1 MTSQR
6 VPAPDGWVEAE
17 FERDDARPEQGQPPT
32 VFEHEDGEVAL
43 HVGPAGPNT
52 GQSREW
58 GVGVAFGG
66 RGDDIRD
73 VDPVERGLEDRATAI
88 ERARELMETFNS
100 EGVPRS
106 SADVDASLLSGD

>member
-17 FERDDARPEQGQPPT
+17 SERDDARPEQGQPPT
-32 VFEHEDGEVAL
+32 IFEHERAAVAV
-43 HVGPAGPNT
+43 HVRPAGPNT

-66 RGDDIRD
+66 SSDDVRE
-73 VDPVERGLEDRATAI
+73 VDPVERGLADRATAI
-88 ERARELMETFNS
+88 ERSRELMEEFNR
-100 EGVPRS
+100 EGLPES
-106 SADVDASLLSGD
+106 PADVDASLLSEE